1 MKLKLT
7 AILALLAAPALAQE
21 APTGDAAA
29 GEKVEDYLDVEFSV
43 SESHG

>member
-1 MKLKLT
+1 MSRS
-7 AILALLAAPALAQE
+7 ACPGNEAQLAAIARRI
-21 APTGDAAA
+21 AAA